1 MTSHDLIKNE
11 HAGGG
16 VKDHCFYVTLPHLF
30 CGFKDEQ
37 AVVVDVIRHDFDPLS
52 SIPISEPEEELSSN
66 SLDIGLLW

>member
-11 HAGGG
+11 YAGGG
-16 VKDHCFYVTLPHLF
+16 LTDHCFCVTLPHLF
-30 CGFKDEQ
+30 CGFEDEQ
-37 AVVVDVIRHDFDPLS
+37 TVVVDVERPDFDPLS